1 MSRRVK
7 VKPGKAQSMS
17 GFIVGILFCFIGLFF
32 VIPTFKGFGV
42 IWTLVAVVITVMN
55 GLNAF
60 TDQGIASHEITIEEE
75 ELMRTPTSAKTSEER
90 LNELQSLFN
99 KGMISYEE
107 YQEKRKKIL
116 EEL

>member
-1 MSRRVK
+1 MSRRLK

-17 GFIVGILFCFIGLFF
+17 GFFVGILFCFIGLFF
-32 VIPTFKGFGV
+32 AIPTFKGFGI

-60 TDQGIASHEITIEEE
+60 TEQGIASNEITIDEEKLE
-75 ELMRTPTSAKTSEER
+75 QTSSTKKTSEER

-99 KGMISYEE
+99 KGMISYDE
-107 YQEKRKKIL
+107 YQEKRKQIL